1 VVDRQLRVGLF
12 CHRRGDRVGRR
23 ARCVDEVVEQ
33 VHHIAGSFNVREVP
47 NAGEHLE
54 LGGAIADK
62 RCTTKVLLR
71 STIRA
76 FGALV
81 ECQPG

>member
-12 CHRRGDRVGRR
+12 CHRRGDRLGRR

-33 VHHIAGSFNVREVP
+33 VHHVAGSFNVREVP

-54 LGGAIADK
+54 PTALMCSVSFWVGRDFYIL
-62 RCTTKVLLR
+62 VY
-71 STIRA
+71 RA
-76 FGALV
+76 MAKLWR
-81 ECQPG
+81 P